1 MKQEAMHNLPDQHG
15 CPIPPSCKLRDKT
28 AFSDLFSLSF
38 DEIRLHW
45 PNLDLIRQ
53 REIFPDMHR
62 LSAYFIDPSY
72 SRHEIAYRLPASVP
86 IYEFWPEELRFRRSR
101 SVTLPLRTV
110 NSKSFW
116 YVPVGSLLLYENLSF
131 AAQAEKPM
139 TCHLPMRT
147 ASWMRPILPVQL
159 RVHPVQGKK
168 RIR

>member
-53 REIFPDMHR
+53 REIFLDVYE

-86 IYEFWPEELRFRRSR
+86 ISEFWLERKNC
-101 SVTLPLRTV
+101 V
-110 NSKSFW
+110 
-116 YVPVGSLLLYENLSF
+116 F
-131 AAQAEKPM
+131 AAPG
-139 TCHLPMRT
+139 L
-147 ASWMRPILPVQL
+147 
-159 RVHPVQGKK
+159 
-168 RIR
+168 